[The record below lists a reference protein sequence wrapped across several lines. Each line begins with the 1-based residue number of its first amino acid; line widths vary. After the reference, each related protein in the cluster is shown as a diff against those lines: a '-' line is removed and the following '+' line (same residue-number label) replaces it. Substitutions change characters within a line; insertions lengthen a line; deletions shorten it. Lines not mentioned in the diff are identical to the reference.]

1 MKFSLDISFSWSDLL
16 CFPFYIFPLL
26 LCTAHVRRPS
36 YLYLLFSEVVFSW
49 VYLNLFFGLFSPCF
63 LLHIFPQLCVRPLQ
77 TKTLLSCI
85 PLSLSLSFFGWFWL
99 LTGLPWWFLT
109 PAQCYEPVSI
119 VLQALSLPDLILWIY
134 WSPLL
139 YYHKCFDLVHTWMA

>member
-1 MKFSLDISFSWSDLL
+1 MVSVLYHGLPCMKFSLDISFSWSDLL

-63 LLHIFPQLCVRPLQ
+63 LIHIFPQLCVRPLQ

-85 PLSLSLSFFGWFWL
+85 PLSLSLFLWMILVTDRASLVVPDSCTVLWTCVHSSSGTLSTRSNPLNL
-99 LTGLPWWFLT
+99 LITST
-109 PAQCYEPVSI
+109 
-119 VLQALSLPDLILWIY
+119 VLS
-134 WSPLL
+134 
-139 YYHKCFDLVHTWMA
+139 